1 MKKQKQFFQ
10 HPDLYVRQSAQMGV
24 KMKTL
29 KRKRLHISD
38 ILIYF
43 VTFLLMLLCLLPL
56 MNVAATSF
64 SSSAAA
70 TAGKVGILPVDF
82 TLNAYRKILDD
93 HQFWRSFL
101 ISVERVILGTALNLS
116 LVITLAYPLS
126 KSRREFYAQ
135 GIYIKFVLFAML
147 FNGGMVPLFM
157 VVNKLG
163 LLNTIWSLVFPGA
176 VGVGN
181 VILLMNFFRS
191 VPKSL
196 EEAAEMDGANPVQV
210 LTHVFLPAS
219 KPCLATICLFCIV
232 GHWNDYFSGILYI
245 SKTSNYPLQT
255 YIQLISAAFDLSEVT
270 DIEKLKQYLSVSTR
284 TLNSAK
290 IVISVIPLLVIY
302 PALQRYFTTG
312 LVVGAIKE

>member
-1 MKKQKQFFQ
+1 MKG
-10 HPDLYVRQSAQMGV
+10 MGF
-24 KMKTL
+24 KMQIQ
-29 KRKRLHISD
+29 KRKKLYISD
-38 ILIYF
+38 VMIYLTA
-43 VTFLLMLLCLLPL
+43 VLLMLLCLLPL
-56 MNVAATSF
+56 LNVVATSF

-70 TAGKVGILPVDF
+70 TAGKVGILPVGF

-93 HQFWRSFL
+93 QQFWRSFM
-101 ISVERVILGTALNLS
+101 ISVIRVVLGTILNLV
-116 LVITLAYPLS
+116 LVITMAYPLS
-126 KSRREFYAQ
+126 KSRREFHSQ

-163 LLNTIWSLVFPGA
+163 LLNSIWALILPGA

-196 EEAAEMDGANPVQV
+196 EEAAEIDGANPLQI
-210 LTHVFLPAS
+210 LINIFLPAS
-219 KPCLATICLFCIV
+219 KPCLATICLFSIV

-255 YIQLISAAFDLSEVT
+255 YIQLISAAFDLSKVT
-270 DIEKLKQYLSVSTR
+270 DIEKLKQYLSISTR

-290 IVISVIPLLVIY
+290 IVISVIPLLIIY
-302 PALQRYFTTG
+302 PALQKYFTTG
-312 LVVGAIKE
+312 LVVGAVKE